1 MVVVVVVSSRG
12 SIMYEIVV
20 VVVAVYVCM
29 VVLVVVEVVVVVVVV
44 VVVIMLACMYYIYID
59 YIYCVFYLY
68 SMIYTVWAWI
78 LYLLSYISPVFYLTA
93 AGDNVDFTE
102 LTKVAV
108 GIINKL
114 DHCQRGIS
122 SMDSRVSGFEREV
135 KTAVATAE
143 KSPAQDNTNTSS
155 TAAIQNNTN
164 TTSTST
170 SSTTAAASSN
180 NNSTNKKAGVN
191 YSLKD
196 LTALRRRQ
204 SETGTQFT
212 SRGDDDAS
220 TVDSRTLNTTNSN
233 HNNKSNTPTST
244 TALNTTSR
252 LNNNKSSEGGDELP
266 LGWVEKIDKASGRKY
281 YVNQ

>member
-1 MVVVVVVSSRG
+1 M
-12 SIMYEIVV
+12 
-20 VVVAVYVCM
+20 
-29 VVLVVVEVVVVVVVV
+29 
-44 VVVIMLACMYYIYID
+44 
-59 YIYCVFYLY
+59 FY
-68 SMIYTVWAWI
+68 S
-78 LYLLSYISPVFYLTA
+78 TA

-102 LTKVAV
+102 LSKVAV

-122 SMDSRVSGFEREV
+122 SIDGRVSGFEREV
-135 KTAVATAE
+135 KTAVADAE
-143 KSPAQDNTNTSS
+143 KSPAIDNSSSNTNTSS
-155 TAAIQNNTN
+155 STATLQN
-164 TTSTST
+164 
-170 SSTTAAASSN
+170 TTAATTTTSSS

-204 SETGTQFT
+204 SETGAQFT

-220 TVDSRTLNTTNSN
+220 TVDSRNLHTTNSN

-266 LGWVEKIDKASGRKY
+266 LGWVEKMDKASGRKY

>member
-1 MVVVVVVSSRG
+1 M
-12 SIMYEIVV
+12 
-20 VVVAVYVCM
+20 
-29 VVLVVVEVVVVVVVV
+29 
-44 VVVIMLACMYYIYID
+44 
-59 YIYCVFYLY
+59 
-68 SMIYTVWAWI
+68 
-78 LYLLSYISPVFYLTA
+78 
-93 AGDNVDFTE
+93 DFTE

-122 SMDSRVSGFEREV
+122 SIDGRVSGFEREV
-135 KTAVATAE
+135 KTAVADAE
-143 KSPAQDNTNTSS
+143 KSPAIDNSSSNTNTSS
-155 TAAIQNNTN
+155 SSTATLQNT
-164 TTSTST
+164 
-170 SSTTAAASSN
+170 TTAAATTTSN
-180 NNSTNKKAGVN
+180 NSVSKKAGVN

-220 TVDSRTLNTTNSN
+220 TVDSRTLHTTNTTNSN
-233 HNNKSNTPTST
+233 NKNKSNTLTST

-266 LGWVEKIDKASGRKY
+266 PGWVEKIDKASGRKY

>member
-1 MVVVVVVSSRG
+1 MN
-12 SIMYEIVV
+12 M
-20 VVVAVYVCM
+20 
-29 VVLVVVEVVVVVVVV
+29 
-44 VVVIMLACMYYIYID
+44 D
-59 YIYCVFYLY
+59 FY
-68 SMIYTVWAWI
+68 W
-78 LYLLSYISPVFYLTA
+78 LSYISPGFYSTA

-135 KTAVATAE
+135 KIAVADAE
-143 KSPAQDNTNTSS
+143 KSPAIDNSSSNTNTSS
-155 TAAIQNNTN
+155 SSTATLQNT
-164 TTSTST
+164 
-170 SSTTAAASSN
+170 TTAATATTTSSN
-180 NNSTNKKAGVN
+180 NSVSKKAGVN

-204 SETGTQFT
+204 SETGAQFT
-212 SRGDDDAS
+212 YRGDDDAS
-220 TVDSRTLNTTNSN
+220 TVDSRTLHTTNSN

-244 TALNTTSR
+244 IALNTTSR
-252 LNNNKSSEGGDELP
+252 HNNNKSSEGGDELP